1 MNPLATSS
9 IVFACLV
16 VGTSSGLLLRTVLPP
31 HHLSEQSKDTIKL
44 TAGLIGT
51 MVALILGLLVASA
64 KSFFDTQ
71 SAELTQMAAQAV
83 HLDRVLAHYGP
94 ETKRARDLLYSSTGH
109 ILERQ
114 WSQSTSNTSSWADPA
129 SFNAESVGD
138 AILQLSPQNEIQ
150 RSLRENAISTMHDL
164 GQRRWLM
171 YEQTVSELP
180 RPLLIV
186 LVVWLSLLFLSFGL
200 LAPPNATA
208 LTSLFLAAVS
218 VSGAILMI
226 LAMYSPYHS
235 LIEVS
240 REPLRAALAH
250 LGH

>member
-1 MNPLATSS
+1 MNPLEKSG
-9 IVFACLV
+9 IVLACLV
-16 VGTSSGLLLRTVLPP
+16 VGALFGLLLRAVLPP
-31 HHLSEQSKDTIKL
+31 QQLSEQSKDTIKL
-44 TAGLIGT
+44 AAGLVGT

-94 ETKRARDLLYSSTGH
+94 ETKQARDLLYSSTGH

-114 WSQSTSNTSSWADPA
+114 WSHTSSWADPA
-129 SFNAESVGD
+129 SFSAESVGD

-180 RPLLIV
+180 RE
-186 LVVWLSLLFLSFGL
+186 LS
-200 LAPPNATA
+200 
-208 LTSLFLAAVS
+208 V
-218 VSGAILMI
+218 
-226 LAMYSPYHS
+226 
-235 LIEVS
+235 EVRS
-240 REPLRAALAH
+240 STLPMRFSY
-250 LGH
+250 

>member
-1 MNPLATSS
+1 
-9 IVFACLV
+9 
-16 VGTSSGLLLRTVLPP
+16 VLPP

-114 WSQSTSNTSSWADPA
+114 WSPSTSNTSSWADPA

-150 RSLRENAISTMHDL
+150 RSLRQNAISTMYDL

-200 LAPPNATA
+200 LATPNATA
-208 LTSLFLAAVS
+208 LTSLFLAAMS

-226 LAMYSPYHS
+226 LEMYSPYQG

-240 REPLRAALAH
+240 REPLREALVH
-250 LGH
+250 LGR